1 MTKSEPASDEDT
13 LVTSPA
19 IRPIDGAEFNA
30 ASKRDGSRL
39 CIGLRGHADVNAKR
53 ALDGFVAEVDREACA
68 SPVAEV
74 VVDLRRL
81 EFMNS
86 SCLKTL
92 VTWLNNVRQ
101 RPPAQQYLIRFL
113 RDRAAYWQERS
124 LSALKAF
131 APAIVELE

>member
-1 MTKSEPASDEDT
+1 MA
-13 LVTSPA
+13 VTPVVS
-19 IRPIDGAEFNA
+19 AEFNA
-30 ASKRDGSRL
+30 AGERDEAVLSVSM
-39 CIGLRGHADVNAKR
+39 RGHADVNAKS
-53 ALDGFVAEVDREACA
+53 ALDGFVAEVDREASA
-68 SPVAEV
+68 GPVTEV

-101 RPPAQQYLIRFL
+101 RPAPQQYLIRFL
-113 RDRAAYWQERS
+113 RDHAAYWQERS

-131 APAIVELE
+131 APAIVQLD

>member
-1 MTKSEPASDEDT
+1 MARLRLKATVFT
-13 LVTSPA
+13 LARLLAITSSLL
-19 IRPIDGAEFNA
+19 E
-30 ASKRDGSRL
+30 
-39 CIGLRGHADVNAKR
+39 R
-53 ALDGFVAEVDREACA
+53 AA